1 MTRPFASEY
10 PQPNARERIIAA
22 LDVASGDEARQI
34 VDELRDEVGAFKIG
48 SQLFTAAG
56 PDLVREFTS
65 AGERIF
71 LDLKFH
77 DIPNTVAKAAIE
89 AARLGVWMLNVHTL
103 GGSKM
108 MRQAADEVRQVCEQE
123 NLARPMIIGVTI
135 LTSSGEAEMSEVGI
149 AEDVPS
155 GVLRLAR
162 LAADSGLD
170 GVVASPQESRSIREA
185 VAKAGFTIVTPG
197 IRPAAATND
206 DQRRV
211 TTFMQAIQNGSDY
224 VVIGR
229 PITQSADRRDAV
241 RQIVDG
247 AETTK

>member
-1 MTRPFASEY
+1 MTSPLASEY
-10 PQPNARERIIAA
+10 PQPKARERIIAA
-22 LDVASGDEARQI
+22 LDVATADEARQI

-56 PDLVREFTS
+56 PDLVREFAS
-65 AGERIF
+65 SGVRIF

-89 AARLGVWMLNVHTL
+89 CARLGVWMLNVHTL
-103 GGSKM
+103 GGSQM
-108 MRQAADEVRQVCEQE
+108 MRQAALEVRQVCEQE
-123 NLARPMIIGVTI
+123 NLVRPLVIGVTI
-135 LTSSGEAEMSEVGI
+135 LTSSSETEMSEVGI
-149 AEDVPS
+149 TENLPS
-155 GVLRLAR
+155 QVLRLAR

-170 GVVASPQESRSIREA
+170 GVVASPHESRSIREA
-185 VAKAGFTIVTPG
+185 VASPGFTIVTPG
-197 IRPAAATND
+197 IRPASATND

-241 RQIVDG
+241 RQIVGG

>member
-1 MTRPFASEY
+1 MTSPFASEY
-10 PQPNARERIIAA
+10 PQPKARERIIAA
-22 LDVASGDEARQI
+22 LDVATADEARQI

-48 SQLFTAAG
+48 SQLFTSAG

-65 AGERIF
+65 AGVKIF

-89 AARLGVWMLNVHTL
+89 SARLGVWMLNVHTL
-103 GGSKM
+103 GGSRM
-108 MRQAADEVRQVCEQE
+108 MRQAVDDVRQVCEQE
-123 NLARPMIIGVTI
+123 NLARPIMIGVTI
-135 LTSSGEAEMSEVGI
+135 LTSSGETEMSEVGI
-149 AEDVPS
+149 TADIPS
-155 GVLRLAR
+155 EVLRLAR

-185 VAKAGFTIVTPG
+185 VAKPGFTIVTPG
-197 IRPAAATND
+197 IRPASATND

-229 PITQSADRRDAV
+229 PIIQSADRRDAV
-241 RQIVDG
+241 RQIVEG
-247 AETTK
+247 AENKR

>member
-1 MTRPFASEY
+1 MTRAFASEY
-10 PQPNARERIIAA
+10 PQPKARERIIAA
-22 LDVASGDEARQI
+22 LDVAARAEAREI

-65 AGERIF
+65 AGVRIF

-103 GGSKM
+103 GGSRM
-108 MRQAADEVRQVCEQE
+108 MMQTVQEVRQACEQE
-123 NLARPMIIGVTI
+123 DLERPLMIGVTI
-135 LTSSGEAEMSEVGI
+135 LTSSGETEMNEIGI
-149 AEDVPS
+149 KADVPS
-155 GVLRLAR
+155 EVLQLAR
-162 LAADSGLD
+162 LAAESGLD
-170 GVVASPQESRSIREA
+170 GVVASPHESRSIREA
-185 VAKAGFTIVTPG
+185 VAKPGFIIVTPG
-197 IRPAAATND
+197 IRPASATND

-229 PITQSADRRDAV
+229 PIIQSADRRAAV
-241 RQIVDG
+241 RQIIDEV
-247 AETTK
+247 ETTK

>member
-1 MTRPFASEY
+1 MTSPFASEY
-10 PQPNARERIIAA
+10 PQPKARERIIAA
-22 LDVASGDEARQI
+22 LDVATAGEARQI

-48 SQLFTAAG
+48 SQLFTSAG

-65 AGERIF
+65 AGARVF

-77 DIPNTVAKAAIE
+77 DIPNTVAKAVIE
-89 AARLGVWMLNVHTL
+89 SARLGVWMLNVHTL
-103 GGSKM
+103 GGSRM
-108 MRQAADEVRQVCEQE
+108 MRQAVDDVRQVCEQE
-123 NLARPMIIGVTI
+123 NLARPIMIGVTI
-135 LTSSGEAEMSEVGI
+135 LTSSGETEMSEVGI
-149 AEDVPS
+149 TADLPS
-155 GVLRLAR
+155 EVLRLAR

-185 VAKAGFTIVTPG
+185 VAKPGFTIVTPG
-197 IRPAAATND
+197 IRPASATND

-229 PITQSADRRDAV
+229 PIIQSADRRDAV
-241 RQIVDG
+241 RQIVEG
-247 AETTK
+247 AENKR